1 MSFNHNKIYLIIAPL
16 FIKTNHSVS
25 FYAFPVIL
33 INMKYLRPIIFIVI
47 FSLFYLTNSAVMAQT
62 IPQNLSNV
70 NVSELTDAQ
79 IRSMLQQAQA
89 QGVSDNQLIQQA
101 QDRGLSADQLQLLQK
116 RIATIRQ
123 SNTAG
128 ADITGNNEPQTRKLS
143 SASDTINN
151 PTGLTQKLGPSRI
164 FGADL
169 FRGGNT
175 TFEPN
180 LRLATPVNYILG
192 PDDQLNINIYG
203 SSLVNWKLD
212 VSPDGNI
219 NIPGIGLLNVSGKT
233 IEQATASIKSKLAA
247 NNYAVGRGTNVQV
260 SLGNI
265 RSIKV
270 IIVGEVVKPG
280 TYTLPSLAT
289 AFNALYSANGPND
302 NGSFRQI
309 EIIRNNHIIRH
320 LDIYDFLVKGDQK
333 DNIGLQ
339 DQDIIRVPTYRIR
352 VEMNG
357 EVKHPALFEVL
368 PGETLSDVVRFAG
381 GFTDQAYTSVIK
393 VSQISDQQRRITD
406 VVESDYKNYIP
417 LRGDIYTVG
426 RILDRYENRVTI
438 NGAVFRPG
446 QYELQKGLTLT
457 QLIQKA
463 AGLKEDAFTGTATV
477 TRLKPDNATEIV
489 SVNLGNILNKS
500 AADILLQREDVVNI
514 SSIFDLRDQYRVS
527 IKGEVRHPGEFS
539 YADNLTVADLII
551 NAGGF
556 AEGASAKRIEVARRI
571 NNSDPKSTTS
581 FIAQVFSVNVDA
593 QLKSGDAQFKL
604 EPFDIVSV
612 YSLPG
617 YEIQK
622 TVKVEGEV
630 LYPGFYTIQKKN
642 EKISDIVARAGG
654 ISASADVEGGT
665 LRRDNISLLGIDKN
679 KVDTA
684 GIAQERVDRLN
695 RLKQAYRDSTN
706 NNNVQL
712 RNNYIGIDLKAIL
725 SKPGSSIDLI
735 MEDGDIV
742 RIPKQQQVVRVNG
755 EVLYPSAIVYDGNET
770 FKGYVLNAGGY
781 APDALKRGAYVVY
794 PNGTVKG
801 TRKFLFWNSH
811 PAVKPGSEIYVPKKA
826 ESKGTSALEFISI
839 STAVASLGAIIL
851 GILKL

>member
-1 MSFNHNKIYLIIAPL
+1 
-16 FIKTNHSVS
+16 
-25 FYAFPVIL
+25 
-33 INMKYLRPIIFIVI
+33 MKFLKPIIIVL
-47 FSLFYLTNSAVMAQT
+47 LFFVSYSVVVAQT
-62 IPQNLSNV
+62 TPQNLSNI
-70 NVSELTDAQ
+70 NVSELSDGQ
-79 IRSMLQQAQA
+79 LRQWLQQAQA
-89 QGVSDNQLIQQA
+89 SGLTDVQVIQQA
-101 QDRGLSADQLQLLQK
+101 QDRGLSADQVQILQK
-116 RIATIRQ
+116 RIAAIRQ
-123 SNTAG
+123 STAQSTNTN
-128 ADITGNNEPQTRKLS
+128 DVTDHRETRVLNSPISLPGRPAISTK
-143 SASDTINN
+143 
-151 PTGLTQKLGPSRI
+151 I

-169 FRGGNT
+169 FRGGNS

-180 LRLATPVNYILG
+180 LKIATPVNYILG
-192 PDDQLNINIYG
+192 PEDELVINIYG

-212 VSPDGNI
+212 VSPEGNI

-233 IEQATASIKSKLAA
+233 IEQATTAIKNRLAA
-247 NNYAVGRGTNVQV
+247 NNYAVGRGTSVQV

-265 RSIKV
+265 KSIKI

-289 AFNALYSANGPND
+289 VFNALYSANGPND

-309 EIIRNNHIIRH
+309 EIIRNNHIIRR

-352 VEMNG
+352 VELNG

-368 PGETLSDVVRFAG
+368 PGETLADVIRFAG

-406 VVESDYKNYIP
+406 VVENDYKNYIP

-446 QYELQKGLTLT
+446 EYELQKGLTLS

-463 AGLKEDAFTGTATV
+463 AGLKEDAFTGTATI
-477 TRLKPDNATEIV
+477 TRLKPDNTTEVV
-489 SVNLGNILNKS
+489 SFNLSDIINKS
-500 AADILLQREDVVNI
+500 AKDIVLQREDIVNI

-527 IKGEVRHPGEFS
+527 IKGEVRQPGEFA
-539 YADNLTVADLII
+539 YADSMSVADLII
-551 NAGGF
+551 KAGGF
-556 AEGASAKRIEVARRI
+556 AEGASAKRIEVSRRI

-581 FIAQVFSVNVDA
+581 FVAQVFSVNVNAD
-593 QLKSGDAQFKL
+593 LKSDNAQFKL
-604 EPFDIVSV
+604 KPFDIVSI

-622 TVKVEGEV
+622 TVKIEGEV

-679 KVDTA
+679 KTDTT

-695 RLKQAYRDSTN
+695 RLKQSYKDSTSN
-706 NNNVQL
+706 NKELQL

-725 SKPGSSIDLI
+725 NKPGSNIDLI
-735 MEDGDIV
+735 MEDGDII
-742 RIPKQQQVVRVNG
+742 RIPKQQQTVRVNG
-755 EVLYPSAIVYDGNET
+755 EVLYPSAIVYDGNKS

-811 PAVKPGSEIYVPKKA
+811 PMVKPGSEIYVPKKP
-826 ESKGTSALEFISI
+826 ERKGNVGQEILAYATGLASI
-839 STAVASLGAIIL
+839 VAIL
-851 GILKL
+851 VGIAKL

>member
-1 MSFNHNKIYLIIAPL
+1 
-16 FIKTNHSVS
+16 
-25 FYAFPVIL
+25 
-33 INMKYLRPIIFIVI
+33 MKYLKPIIFIVI
-47 FSLFYLTNSAVMAQT
+47 FFLFYVTNSAVMAQT

-70 NVSELTDAQ
+70 NVSELTDGQ
-79 IRSMLQQAQA
+79 IRSMLQQAQV
-89 QGVSDNQLIQQA
+89 QGISDTQLIQQA
-101 QDRGLSADQLQLLQK
+101 QDRGLSADQVQLLQK

-123 SNTAG
+123 INRSG
-128 ADITGNNEPQTRKLS
+128 ADTTGNNEPQTRRLTS
-143 SASDTINN
+143 PSDTLNN
-151 PTGLTQKLGPSRI
+151 PKRLTQKQNPSRI

-180 LRLATPVNYILG
+180 LRLATPVNYIVG
-192 PDDQLNINIYG
+192 PDDQLNIDIYG
-203 SSLVNWKLD
+203 SSLVNWKLT
-212 VSPDGNI
+212 VSPEGNI

-233 IEQATASIKSKLAA
+233 IEQAISSIKNKLAA
-247 NNYAVGRGTNVQV
+247 NNYAVGRGTDVQV

-270 IIVGEVVKPG
+270 IIVGEVVRQG

-309 EIIRNNHIIRH
+309 EIIRNNRVIRH
-320 LDIYDFLVKGDQK
+320 LDLYDFLVKGDQK
-333 DNIGLQ
+333 DNISLQ

-352 VEMNG
+352 VEMTG

-368 PGETLSDVVRFAG
+368 PGETLSDVLQFAG
-381 GFTDQAYTSVIK
+381 GFTEQAYMSVIK

-426 RILDRYENRVTI
+426 RILNRYENRITI

-463 AGLKEDAFTGTATV
+463 TGLKEDAFTGTATI
-477 TRLKPDNATEIV
+477 TRLKPDNTAEIV
-489 SVNLGNILNKS
+489 SFNLSDIINKS

-527 IKGEVRHPGEFS
+527 IKGEVRHPGEFL
-539 YADNLTVADLII
+539 YADSLTVADLII
-551 NAGGF
+551 KAGGF

-571 NNSDPKSTTS
+571 NNSDPKSKTS
-581 FIAQVFSVNVDA
+581 FVAQVFSVNVDA
-593 QLKSGDAQFKL
+593 QLKTGDAQFKL
-604 EPFDIVSV
+604 KPFDIVSV

-622 TVKVEGEV
+622 TVKIEGEV

-679 KVDTA
+679 KTDTT
-684 GIAQERVDRLN
+684 GLAQERADRIN
-695 RLKQAYRDSTN
+695 RLKQTFKDSTN
-706 NNNVQL
+706 NADLQL

-725 SKPGSSIDLI
+725 NKPGSSIDLI
-735 MEDGDIV
+735 MEDGDII

-755 EVLYPSAIVYDGNET
+755 EVLYPSAIVYDANKT

-781 APDALKRGAYVVY
+781 ALDALKRGAYVVY

-801 TRKFLFWNSH
+801 TSKFLFWNSH
-811 PAVKPGSEIYVPKKA
+811 PAVKPGSEIYVPKKP
-826 ESKGTSALEFISI
+826 ERKGSVGQEILAYATGLASI
-839 STAVASLGAIIL
+839 VAIL
-851 GILKL
+851 VGIAKL